1 MKNTELT
8 TKDRL
13 LRTIKGLDT
22 DHISWSPF
30 LAYYWESLPVEIQN
44 RGQVDFLQQIGADP
58 LLRGFHELST
68 VNYKN
73 CTISTKTAG
82 NQKTII
88 YETKVGMLT
97 EVYTYAADSGT
108 WFLTGH
114 PVKSEED
121 FKILQYL
128 YENMEISEN
137 YTEFERD
144 YSHLGDT
151 GLYLPVIGTKC
162 KTAFQAL
169 VEHWCGTVDLT
180 YSLYDFP
187 EIVEECLEIM
197 KQKDLETVKIA
208 ARSCAEGFIFWED
221 SSTTNISP
229 DYFQK
234 YTAPIINEWG
244 KLLHSH
250 DKLLIHHA
258 CGHLLDLLPLMAQT
272 EIDMIESISPPP
284 TGNVDIP
291 QAFSFLTDKIGLIGG
306 IEPTFFLN
314 CSIEDLEERIH
325 LLLSASKDK
334 KFILANS
341 DSCPPG
347 VAYEKF
353 IFTGKL
359 VKNLNTLG

>member
-22 DHISWSPF
+22 DRISWSPF

-82 NQKTII
+82 NQKTIT

-97 EVYTYAADSGT
+97 EVYTYATDSGT
-108 WFLTGH
+108 WFLTGY

-144 YSHLGDT
+144 YSQLGDT

-169 VEHWCGTVDLT
+169 VRHGRLN
-180 YSLYDFP
+180 LFP
-187 EIVEECLEIM
+187 V
-197 KQKDLETVKIA
+197 
-208 ARSCAEGFIFWED
+208 
-221 SSTTNISP
+221 
-229 DYFQK
+229 
-234 YTAPIINEWG
+234 
-244 KLLHSH
+244 
-250 DKLLIHHA
+250 
-258 CGHLLDLLPLMAQT
+258 
-272 EIDMIESISPPP
+272 
-284 TGNVDIP
+284 
-291 QAFSFLTDKIGLIGG
+291 
-306 IEPTFFLN
+306 
-314 CSIEDLEERIH
+314 
-325 LLLSASKDK
+325 
-334 KFILANS
+334 
-341 DSCPPG
+341 
-347 VAYEKF
+347 
-353 IFTGKL
+353 
-359 VKNLNTLG
+359 